1 MLMPKKTL
9 ACRTCPLKS
18 MLINQHVVSYTI
30 EDMSNK
36 RDHLHAK
43 GHNEQLQRM
52 KDAVTK

>member
-1 MLMPKKTL
+1 
-9 ACRTCPLKS
+9 LKS
-18 MLINQHVVSYTI
+18 MLINQHVVSYTF